1 MEHRVKRQQMQQ
13 GEILRHRQGENKF
26 LVVFQQQMPF
36 REISQN
42 LKRIKIINLLIF
54 HHLPVI
60 TFPGLFFNLSEYE
73 TASSKI

>member
-1 MEHRVKRQQMQQ
+1 MQQ

-42 LKRIKIINLLIF
+42 QSSHFQVYFSICQNMKQ
-54 HHLPVI
+54 HHLKYNI
-60 TFPGLFFNLSEYE
+60 
-73 TASSKI
+73 SSMKK